1 MPPSQRAVALSSAP
15 RPRQRRQRGCV
26 DVNVLISSEVASAA
40 KAEALQT
47 SRRTFWRTYEDWLAT
62 ADTHDIDQLE
72 IALLPHAQHVRH
84 ITLAISDAMRDP
96 TACGL
101 IPISLSAALVTA
113 GWLAEPPHRW
123 SSDRPS

>member
-1 MPPSQRAVALSSAP
+1 MPAFQQAVALPCAP
-15 RPRQRRQRGCV
+15 RPRKLRNRGCV
-26 DVNVLISSEVASAA
+26 AVNVLIPSEVAAA
-40 KAEALQT
+40 AQAEALQS
-47 SRRTFWRTYEDWLAT
+47 SRRTFWRTYEDWLAM
-62 ADTHDIDQLE
+62 ADSNDIDQLE
-72 IALLPHAQHVRH
+72 FALLPHAQHVRH

-113 GWLAEPPHRW
+113 GWLAEPPRLS